1 MIAVWTVIM
10 YLANNEVFGDRTIP
24 AEVKIRRFLK
34 PQYFVVAAAGLL
46 LIGWDQLEYY
56 LGGGTVTARGLLL
69 RGGITAMK
77 EFFPLGAGYA
87 TFGTE
92 QAARYYSPLYYRY
105 GMNTFWALAEGGSEL
120 TDCYW
125 PAVGAEFGVF
135 GLLIMVVLVVVFSMT
150 LIRLSGTDKYALV
163 AAIVYVIYLLI
174 SSTATGI
181 YTAYTTTGFTT
192 ALIALI
198 TPYRGEKD
206 RQRNS

>member
-1 MIAVWTVIM
+1 
-10 YLANNEVFGDRTIP
+10 
-24 AEVKIRRFLK
+24 
-34 PQYFVVAAAGLL
+34 
-46 LIGWDQLEYY
+46 
-56 LGGGTVTARGLLL
+56 
-69 RGGITAMK
+69 
-77 EFFPLGAGYA
+77 
-87 TFGTE
+87 
-92 QAARYYSPLYYRY
+92 
-105 GMNTFWALAEGGSEL
+105 MNTFWALAEGGSEL

-150 LIRLSGTDKYALV
+150 LIRLSGTDKYELV
-163 AAIVYVIYLLI
+163 VAIVYVIYLLI

-206 RQRNS
+206 RH